1 MFKEVDYFHGST
13 VPSVPGPRHYR
24 AFTITLRHTT
34 FGRTPLDEWSSRRRD
49 LYLTTHNTHKRQTS
63 MPPAGFEPAVPAS
76 WRPQINALLRAAI
89 GISKEVLVGDKQ
101 AEAMIQVRTKLG
113 DGLIGTQR
121 VWEMNI
127 VSSKTGW
134 FVCYLTALRQ
144 LSPSDG
150 TTDYLSYILESNPHP
165 FYSFRGLK
173 NQMRIRIT
181 VESWILEKW

>member
-1 MFKEVDYFHGST
+1 
-13 VPSVPGPRHYR
+13 
-24 AFTITLRHTT
+24 
-34 FGRTPLDEWSSRRRD
+34 
-49 LYLTTHNTHKRQTS
+49 

-127 VSSKTGW
+127 VSSKTG
-134 FVCYLTALRQ
+134 
-144 LSPSDG
+144 
-150 TTDYLSYILESNPHP
+150 
-165 FYSFRGLK
+165 
-173 NQMRIRIT
+173 
-181 VESWILEKW
+181 